1 MGWDEELIKADSLK
15 GIHGA
20 GLVGYVL
27 QSLGCYR
34 PDMGMGHGGGRPA
47 TWGLCVEVGELSEED
62 REPGSELQ
70 RQKAQGEGK

>member
-1 MGWDEELIKADSLK
+1 
-15 GIHGA
+15 
-20 GLVGYVL
+20 
-27 QSLGCYR
+27 
-34 PDMGMGHGGGRPA
+34 MGMGHGGGRPA